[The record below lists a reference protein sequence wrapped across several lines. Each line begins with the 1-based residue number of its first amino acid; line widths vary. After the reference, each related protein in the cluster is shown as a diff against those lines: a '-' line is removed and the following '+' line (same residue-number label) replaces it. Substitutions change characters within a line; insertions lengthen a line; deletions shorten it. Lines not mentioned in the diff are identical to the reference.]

1 MAKDPYKSQGDSDSP
16 QATRRVNADP
26 VDVNSNSP
34 GSQNFGDLGYDSNP
48 RTPHGPT
55 DAMGAG
61 ESDKSLQA
69 PGPEV
74 K

>member
-16 QATRRVNADP
+16 QATRRGNADR
-26 VDVNSNSP
+26 VDINQNSP
-34 GSQNFGDLGYDSNP
+34 GSQSFGELNYDSNP
-48 RTPHGPT
+48 REGKATPE
-55 DAMGAG
+55 AMGAG
-61 ESDKSLQA
+61 ETDTSIQA